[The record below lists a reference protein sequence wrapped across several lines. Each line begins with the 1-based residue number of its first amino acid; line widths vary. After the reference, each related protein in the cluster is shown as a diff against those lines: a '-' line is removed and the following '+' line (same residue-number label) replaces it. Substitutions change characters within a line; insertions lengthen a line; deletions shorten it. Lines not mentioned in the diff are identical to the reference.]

1 MASIIP
7 TFLAFTLYTGLCT
20 AAGGNHALDV
30 NTNTQNGKTV
40 AIAITT
46 PGSDFYFAIMSVMG
60 ATALGIIVASAFK
73 PTTDRIFFYITAG
86 VNFTAMIAYFTMGS
100 NLGWVPIDVEWIRA
114 RAVVAGI
121 NREIFYV
128 RYIDWYVVS
137 HRVEEVP
144 PVPYM
149 SSRYMSSHDLQIQE
163 DPRGVP

>member
-1 MASIIP
+1 MKPLHRAHTAMASVMP
-7 TFLAFTLYTGLCT
+7 TLLALTLYTGLCS

-46 PGSDFYFAIMSVMG
+46 PGSDFYFAIMCVMG
-60 ATALGIIVASAFK
+60 ATAVGTIIASAFK

-100 NLGWVPIDVEWIRA
+100 NLGWVPIDVEWVRT

-128 RYIDWYVVS
+128 RYIDWYV
-137 HRVEEVP
+137 
-144 PVPYM
+144 M
-149 SSRYMSSHDLQIQE
+149 SS
-163 DPRGVP
+163 